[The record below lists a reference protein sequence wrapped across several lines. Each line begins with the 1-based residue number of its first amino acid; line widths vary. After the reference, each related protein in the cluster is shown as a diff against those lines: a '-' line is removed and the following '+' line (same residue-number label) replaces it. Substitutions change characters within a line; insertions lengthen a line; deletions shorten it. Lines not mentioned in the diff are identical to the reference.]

1 VIAGTAAG
9 TDTTGATPAADGVAA
24 GPPPA
29 RRSRRSR
36 RSRTGGGVLIGL
48 LLWGYTA
55 IALAPL
61 LVMVLN
67 SLRPNREIFADPLGL
82 PSTVDFSAY
91 ARAWRDASFATYFVN
106 SVLVTVGAVAL
117 CTAVSVLAAYPLGRY
132 QFRGSS
138 VLSAYFLAGL
148 MLPIRLGIVPIFYL
162 LASLHLVDSLT
173 GLVLVYA
180 ASGVPFS
187 VFVLSTFFQQLPV
200 ELEEAARID
209 GAGEFRIFAQVLLPL
224 VRPAVATV
232 VVFQFVPL
240 WNDFIFPLV
249 LLRSTEKATIPV
261 GLTLFVGER
270 QVDWSTLSAGL
281 VLATVPLVVLFL
293 LATRQIVAGLTA
305 GMSK

>member
-1 VIAGTAAG
+1 VTPGTR
-9 TDTTGATPAADGVAA
+9 TGAPDRATEPAGP
-24 GPPPA
+24 PPPA
-29 RRSRRSR
+29 RRGARSPR
-36 RSRTGGGVLIGL
+36 GGSGGGRVLVWV
-48 LLWGYTA
+48 LLWGYA
-55 IALAPL
+55 FVALAPL

-67 SLRPNREIFADPLGL
+67 SLRPSQDIVTDPLGL
-82 PSTVDFSAY
+82 PSGVDLGAY
-91 ARAWRDASFATYFVN
+91 GRAWRDGSFATYFTN

-117 CTAVSVLAAYPLGRY
+117 GTAVSVLAAYPLGRY
-132 QFRGSS
+132 RFRGSAL
-138 VLSAYFLAGL
+138 LSAYFLTGL

-162 LASLHLVDSLT
+162 LASLQLVDSRL

-187 VFVLSTFFQQLPV
+187 VFVLSTFFQQLPDD
-200 ELEEAARID
+200 LEEAARMD
-209 GAGEFRIFAQVLLPL
+209 GAGDFRIFAQVMLPL

-249 LLRSTEKATIPV
+249 LLRSTDKATIPV

-270 QVDWSTLSAGL
+270 QTDWSTLSAGL

-305 GMSK
+305 GMSR